1 MENLALVELTAAY
14 ENPNPLQLR
23 SLDEMGLKFPSSA
36 WISLAGIIISL
47 MVFTAVPEQAQ
58 AAACSYGGCVKV
70 STNGSALR
78 IRSGPGTGYAVIGS
92 YSNGTTV
99 ATSGRL
105 SNGWI
110 QVSNGGWIAGNWVAS
125 SSNSGGG
132 GGGAGGPRVA
142 TNGSPLLMRNGPGGA
157 IIGSL
162 ANGSSISLSGR
173 YSGNWAQLN
182 NGAWVSSYWIR

>member
-14 ENPNPLQLR
+14 ENPSPPQLR

-47 MVFTAVPEQAQ
+47 MVFSAVPEQAQ

-99 ATSGRL
+99 ATSGRY

-125 SSNSGGG
+125 SSSGGG

-173 YSGNWAQLN
+173 YSGNWAQLS